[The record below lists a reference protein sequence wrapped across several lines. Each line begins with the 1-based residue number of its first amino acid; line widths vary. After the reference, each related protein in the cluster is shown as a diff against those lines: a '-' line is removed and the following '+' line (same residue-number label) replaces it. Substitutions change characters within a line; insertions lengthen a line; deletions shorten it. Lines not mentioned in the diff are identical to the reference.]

1 MSASVLPSL
10 ALFAVSL
17 ALSVGASFVLS
28 RELDRI
34 GVRLGITEG
43 LLGILTA
50 LGADA
55 PEISTA
61 AVAVLSHNTS
71 IGVGVV
77 LGSNV
82 FNLAAL
88 LGLGAL
94 VAGGVHVGRYAALLE
109 GSAAT
114 AVALIAVVLALGWV
128 NAWAAFALCVFVL
141 TPYAVLASI
150 RVAQLPRLPTPRLR
164 SFMRHAVSEGHR
176 AARLDHLPAAGGL
189 WSVLLV
195 PPALATVVLG
205 SIGMV
210 HAATRVG
217 GHWSISAAVMGT
229 LVLAILT
236 SIPNAVAAL
245 RLASHHRGA
254 AVVAEAY
261 NSNSANILAG
271 LCLPAAIIGLHGSH
285 GLGVL
290 TASWALFMTAL
301 SVVLLARAPGLTRK
315 DGVALIA
322 MYVLFIAVILFRY

>member
-1 MSASVLPSL
+1 MPAEL

-17 ALSVGASFVLS
+17 AVSIGASFVLS

-82 FNLAAL
+82 FNLAGL
-88 LGLGAL
+88 LGLSAL
-94 VAGGVHVGRYAALLE
+94 IAGGVRMGRHAALLE

-114 AVALIAVVLALGWV
+114 AVALIAVTLAAGWIGP
-128 NAWAAFALCVFVL
+128 WMGFALCVVVL
-141 TPYAVLASI
+141 TPYALLASV
-150 RVAQLPRLPTPRLR
+150 RPAQLPRLPTAGLR
-164 SFMRHAVSEGHR
+164 AFMRHAVTEGHR
-176 AARLDHLPAAGGL
+176 AARLDHLPAPGGL
-189 WSVLLV
+189 WSVLLI
-195 PPALATVVLG
+195 PPGIAAVVLG

-217 GHWSISAAVMGT
+217 DRWSISEAVMGT

-236 SIPNAVAAL
+236 SIPNVVAAL
-245 RLASHHRGA
+245 RLASHHRGP

-261 NSNSANILAG
+261 NSNSANVLAG

-285 GLGVL
+285 NLGVL
-290 TASWALFMTAL
+290 TALWALYMTVL

-315 DGVALIA
+315 DGAALVF
-322 MYVLFIAVILFRY
+322 MYVLFVVVILARY

>member
-1 MSASVLPSL
+1 M
-10 ALFAVSL
+10 FAVSL
-17 ALSVGASFVLS
+17 AVSIGASFVLS

-82 FNLAAL
+82 FNLAGL
-88 LGLGAL
+88 LGLSAL
-94 VAGGVHVGRYAALLE
+94 IAGGVRMGRHAALLE

-114 AVALIAVVLALGWV
+114 AVALIAVTLAAGWIGP
-128 NAWAAFALCVFVL
+128 WTGFALCVVVL
-141 TPYAVLASI
+141 TPYALLASV
-150 RVAQLPRLPTPRLR
+150 RPAQLPRLPTAGLR
-164 SFMRHAVSEGHR
+164 AFMRHAVTEGHR
-176 AARLDHLPAAGGL
+176 AARLDRLPAPGGL
-189 WSVLLV
+189 WSVLLI
-195 PPALATVVLG
+195 PPGVAAVVLG

-217 GHWSISAAVMGT
+217 DRWSISEAVMGT

-236 SIPNAVAAL
+236 SIPNVVAAL

-285 GLGVL
+285 NLGLL
-290 TASWALFMTAL
+290 TALWALYMTVL
-301 SVVLLARAPGLTRK
+301 SLVLLARAPGLTRR
-315 DGVALIA
+315 DGLALVA
-322 MYVLFIAVILFRY
+322 MYVLFVAVILTRY